1 MPICRRFDVIR
12 VSWLL
17 ALIALCGASRAF
29 AAVPSP
35 WAAGDI
41 GTPALAGSASASS
54 GTFTVTASGVDIWN
68 ASDQFHF
75 VYQQLSGDFE
85 VSTRVE
91 SIANTSAWAKAGV
104 MIRTSLSANSAEVF
118 AGVTPAPGV
127 TFQQRNAAGATTVS
141 AGFTAGI
148 GAPRWVRLVRAGTT
162 ITASMS
168 TDGIQWTAINTVSVS
183 MASSVYAGLA
193 VTSHNAGVTTTATLS
208 NVALKAAAAAG
219 GVPSPQKAADI
230 GTPAIQGSAT
240 YVGGQYTVNAG
251 GLDIWGTSD
260 QFHYVYQPLSGDGEI
275 IARVAGLGASAAWAK
290 AGVMVRETLA
300 ANSRHADALLTSA
313 NGYSF
318 QRRIDPSGVTVST
331 TGSSGVAPGW
341 VRLVRTGFKFDAY
354 RSTDGKTWTLLGSD
368 TVPMADPVY
377 VGLAVVSHNAT
388 VGTTALIDT
397 LTIKSAATDTNQPPT
412 VALTA
417 PTAASTFTAPATI
430 AMSATA
436 SDPENR
442 LSHVDFFAGTTLI
455 SSSTTA
461 PFAATWPAVP
471 AGTYSLTA
479 VASDA
484 DGGKT
489 TSAAVTVT
497 VQAATTNKPPTVT
510 LTSPASG
517 STATAPASLTLSAT
531 ASDPEGR
538 LARVDFYNGTALL
551 QSDTTAPYS
560 FSWSSVPAGTYAV
573 KAVAYDADGG
583 SASSPVATITVS
595 PAASS
600 GIWVPNLATPWQWQL
615 TGTIDQSVNVPMY
628 DIDLFD
634 TSATVVASLHAKGR
648 RAVCYMSAGTWENWR
663 PDAAA
668 FPAAVL
674 GGGNGWPGE
683 KWLDIRRIDV
693 LGPIMEARMDLCK
706 QKGFDALEPDNI
718 DGYSNNSGFA
728 LTAQDQLTYNK
739 WLAAQAHAR
748 GLSIGLKNDL
758 DQVSQLV
765 TSFDW
770 AINEQCFEYNECNLL
785 APFTQAGKAVFEV
798 EYSLTPAQFCDK
810 AVALKF
816 NALKKGLD
824 LDAAV
829 TACPSPIQ

>member
-1 MPICRRFDVIR
+1 
-12 VSWLL
+12 
-17 ALIALCGASRAF
+17 
-29 AAVPSP
+29 
-35 WAAGDI
+35 
-41 GTPALAGSASASS
+41 
-54 GTFTVTASGVDIWN
+54 
-68 ASDQFHF
+68 
-75 VYQQLSGDFE
+75 
-85 VSTRVE
+85 
-91 SIANTSAWAKAGV
+91 
-104 MIRTSLSANSAEVF
+104 
-118 AGVTPAPGV
+118 
-127 TFQQRNAAGATTVS
+127 
-141 AGFTAGI
+141 
-148 GAPRWVRLVRAGTT
+148 
-162 ITASMS
+162 
-168 TDGIQWTAINTVSVS
+168 
-183 MASSVYAGLA
+183 
-193 VTSHNAGVTTTATLS
+193 
-208 NVALKAAAAAG
+208 
-219 GVPSPQKAADI
+219 
-230 GTPAIQGSAT
+230 
-240 YVGGQYTVNAG
+240 
-251 GLDIWGTSD
+251 
-260 QFHYVYQPLSGDGEI
+260 
-275 IARVAGLGASAAWAK
+275 
-290 AGVMVRETLA
+290 
-300 ANSRHADALLTSA
+300 
-313 NGYSF
+313 
-318 QRRIDPSGVTVST
+318 
-331 TGSSGVAPGW
+331 
-341 VRLVRTGFKFDAY
+341 
-354 RSTDGKTWTLLGSD
+354 
-368 TVPMADPVY
+368 
-377 VGLAVVSHNAT
+377 
-388 VGTTALIDT
+388 
-397 LTIKSAATDTNQPPT
+397 
-412 VALTA
+412 
-417 PTAASTFTAPATI
+417 
-430 AMSATA
+430 
-436 SDPENR
+436 
-442 LSHVDFFAGTTLI
+442 
-455 SSSTTA
+455 
-461 PFAATWPAVP
+461 
-471 AGTYSLTA
+471 

-497 VQAATTNKPPTVT
+497 VQGTPANKPPTVT

-538 LARVDFYNGTALL
+538 LARVDFYNGTSLL

-595 PAASS
+595 TAASS
-600 GIWVPNLATPWQWQL
+600 GIWVPSLVTPWQWQL